1 MENTFNLK
9 KFLAEGK
16 MLREE
21 VENIATLTELK
32 AYLDSL
38 VNDYVA
44 ATSEIAGE
52 DLDWDGN
59 GSNMGINKTELV
71 NDFVGYLTDEIPSTK

>member
-59 GSNMGINKTELV
+59 GSNMGINKTELI